1 MLGEAA
7 TGVGALGIAFS
18 AHALVSEPHGVWKVQ
33 ASLVELGVL
42 ILFFAAYTCV
52 CYDAAGKSNPLVG
65 AIIIVLVGGILP
77 AAVGVVDDQSKPT
90 IVKNGERVVASW
102 SMASLARV
110 GLVVSTLLTFAFEV
124 FWYEA
129 ETITSADM
137 TGPVAAGV
145 LAVLAGGLA
154 VYGMPVNAPNAKPDV
169 PVTAQNVTRK
179 GPDQVYF

>member
-33 ASLVELGVL
+33 ASSVELVAL
-42 ILFFAAYTCV
+42 VLFFAAYTCV

-65 AIIIVLVGGILP
+65 ATILLLIGGVLP
-77 AAVGVVDDQSKPT
+77 AAVSAVDDQSKPT
-90 IVKNGERVVASW
+90 ILKNGERVMASW
-102 SMASLARV
+102 SMANLSRV
-110 GLVVSTLLTFAFEV
+110 GLLTSTLLAFAVEV

-129 ETITSADM
+129 ETVTVADI

-145 LAVLAGGLA
+145 LAGLAGGLA
-154 VYGMPVNAPNAKPDV
+154 VYGMRVNALEPKHTG
-169 PVTAQNVTRK
+169 PVSAQIKTPKSGASV
-179 GPDQVYF
+179 FF